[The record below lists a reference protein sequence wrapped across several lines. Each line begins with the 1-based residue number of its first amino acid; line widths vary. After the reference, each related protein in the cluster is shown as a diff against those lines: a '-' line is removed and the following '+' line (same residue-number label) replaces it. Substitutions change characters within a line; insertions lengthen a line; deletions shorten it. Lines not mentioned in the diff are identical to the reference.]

1 MSSARSSSIRRR
13 LFEYSDKI
21 EGEERQ
27 GEDCGADRE
36 LVFNANLWFP
46 IVRDLSRAGL
56 GYFTIMVTTSLR
68 SRQETVPAPI
78 SLSVITPIYNEE
90 KNIPILVDQ
99 LLAVLHTL
107 QKPFEIIAIN
117 DGSRDGSLAELR
129 KQASLHPELKVVDFR
144 RNYGQTAAIMAGI
157 DHASGDII
165 VSIDADL
172 QNDPHDIPALLAKLD
187 EGFDVVSGWRKD
199 RQDEAFRRN
208 FFSRVANWV
217 ISSISGVRLH
227 DYGCTLKAYRSDVV
241 KDVRLY
247 GEMHR
252 FIPIYASWMGA
263 KVVDMPVRHH
273 ARRHGYSNYGL
284 ERILKVVLDLIVV
297 KFLDRYM
304 VKPIYVFG
312 GFGILSLFFGVVS
325 FGAMIV
331 LKIVDNISMISTPLP
346 LVTVMAV
353 MTGIS
358 SILMGLLAEML
369 VRTYFESQQ
378 RTNYHVR
385 ERINFERAT

>member
-1 MSSARSSSIRRR
+1 MAT
-13 LFEYSDKI
+13 
-21 EGEERQ
+21 
-27 GEDCGADRE
+27 
-36 LVFNANLWFP
+36 
-46 IVRDLSRAGL
+46 
-56 GYFTIMVTTSLR
+56 TILR
-68 SRQETVPAPI
+68 PAQEAVQAPI
-78 SLSVITPIYNEE
+78 YLSVITPIYNEE

-99 LLAVLHTL
+99 LLAVLQTL

-172 QNDPHDIPALLAKLD
+172 QNDAHDIPALLAKLD

-208 FFSRVANWV
+208 FLSRIANGV

-263 KVVDMPVRHH
+263 KVVDMPVRHYP
-273 ARRHGYSNYGL
+273 RRHGHSNYGL
-284 ERILKVVLDLIVV
+284 ERIVKVILDLIVV

-312 GFGILSLFFGVVS
+312 GFGILSLLFGVVS
-325 FGAMIV
+325 FVAMIV
-331 LKIVDNISMISTPLP
+331 LKIADNISMISTPLP

-385 ERINFERAT
+385 ERINFERAK

>member
-1 MSSARSSSIRRR
+1 MAIS
-13 LFEYSDKI
+13 
-21 EGEERQ
+21 
-27 GEDCGADRE
+27 E
-36 LVFNANLWFP
+36 LAPQNEA
-46 IVRDLSRAGL
+46 A
-56 GYFTIMVTTSLR
+56 
-68 SRQETVPAPI
+68 QAPI
-78 SLSVITPIYNEE
+78 FLSVITPIYDEE
-90 KNIPILVDQ
+90 KNIPILMDQ
-99 LLAVLHTL
+99 LLEVLKRL
-107 QKPFEIIAIN
+107 KKSFEIIAIN

-129 KQASLHPELKVVDFR
+129 KQAALHSELKVVDFR

-157 DHASGDII
+157 DHASGDVII
-165 VSIDADL
+165 SIDADL
-172 QNDPHDIPALLAKLD
+172 QNDPHDIPGLLAKLD
-187 EGFDVVSGWRKD
+187 EGFDVVSGWRKN

-208 FFSRVANWV
+208 FFSHVANWV
-217 ISSISGVRLH
+217 ISGISGVRLH

-241 KDVRLY
+241 KNVRLY

-263 KVVDMPVRHH
+263 KVVDMPVRHY
-273 ARRHGYSNYGL
+273 ARQHGRSNYGL
-284 ERILKVVLDLIVV
+284 ERIFKVILDLIVV

-312 GFGILSLFFGVVS
+312 GFGILSLLFGVVS
-325 FGAMIV
+325 FLAMIV

-385 ERINFERAT
+385 ERINFERAK

>member
-1 MSSARSSSIRRR
+1 MA
-13 LFEYSDKI
+13 
-21 EGEERQ
+21 
-27 GEDCGADRE
+27 
-36 LVFNANLWFP
+36 
-46 IVRDLSRAGL
+46 
-56 GYFTIMVTTSLR
+56 TTTLR
-68 SRQETVPAPI
+68 PRQEAVHGPFF
-78 SLSVITPIYNEE
+78 LSVITPIYNEE

-99 LLAVLHTL
+99 LLEVLHPL
-107 QKPFEIIAIN
+107 QKSFEIIAIN

-129 KQASLHPELKVVDFR
+129 KQAALHPEVKVVDFG

-157 DHASGDII
+157 DHANGDVII
-165 VSIDADL
+165 SIDADL
-172 QNDPHDIPALLAKLD
+172 QNDPHDIPDLLAKLD

-208 FFSRVANWV
+208 FLSRVANGV

-263 KVVDMPVRHH
+263 RVVDMPVRHYP
-273 ARRHGYSNYGL
+273 RRHGRSNYGL
-284 ERILKVVLDLIVV
+284 ERIVKVILDLIVV

-304 VKPIYVFG
+304 VKPIYIFG
-312 GFGILSLFFGVVS
+312 GFGILSLVFGAVS
-325 FGAMIV
+325 FMAMIV

-385 ERINFERAT
+385 ERINFERAK

>member
-1 MSSARSSSIRRR
+1 
-13 LFEYSDKI
+13 
-21 EGEERQ
+21 
-27 GEDCGADRE
+27 
-36 LVFNANLWFP
+36 
-46 IVRDLSRAGL
+46 
-56 GYFTIMVTTSLR
+56 MVTTSLR

-99 LLAVLHTL
+99 LLAVLQTL

-129 KQASLHPELKVVDFR
+129 KQAALHPELKVVDFR

-157 DHASGDII
+157 DHASGDMII
-165 VSIDADL
+165 SIDADL
-172 QNDPHDIPALLAKLD
+172 QNDPHDIPGLLAKLD

-199 RQDEAFRRN
+199 RQDQAFRRN
-208 FFSRVANWV
+208 FLSRIANGV

-312 GFGILSLFFGVVS
+312 GFGIVSLFFGAVS
-325 FGAMIV
+325 FVAMIV
-331 LKIVDNISMISTPLP
+331 LKVVDNISMISTPLP

-353 MTGIS
+353 MTGVS

-385 ERINFERAT
+385 ERINFDRAE

>member
-1 MSSARSSSIRRR
+1 MAT
-13 LFEYSDKI
+13 
-21 EGEERQ
+21 
-27 GEDCGADRE
+27 
-36 LVFNANLWFP
+36 
-46 IVRDLSRAGL
+46 
-56 GYFTIMVTTSLR
+56 TILR
-68 SRQETVPAPI
+68 PAQEAVQAPI
-78 SLSVITPIYNEE
+78 YLSVITPIYNEE

-99 LLAVLHTL
+99 LLAVLQTL

-172 QNDPHDIPALLAKLD
+172 QNDAHDIPALLAKLD

-208 FFSRVANWV
+208 FLSRIANGV

-263 KVVDMPVRHH
+263 KVVDMPVRHYP
-273 ARRHGYSNYGL
+273 RRHGHSNYGL
-284 ERILKVVLDLIVV
+284 ERIVKVILDLIVV

-312 GFGILSLFFGVVS
+312 GFGILSLVFGAVS
-325 FGAMIV
+325 FMAMIV

-385 ERINFERAT
+385 ERINFERAK